1 MVKDFSA
8 WKIYD
13 GFYEGSGRSE
23 KIWLTN
29 PQTGQIGLF
38 KYKKDVGTKDYVS
51 EKLAADLGMLLNLP
65 CAKIDIGKYKEND
78 GSMSYL
84 INEENEDLIEG
95 IWLINQI
102 YPNYSAEEM
111 YDSSLCEYYS
121 INMLE
126 KSIEKYGLI
135 KELLQ
140 TLIFDYL
147 IGNSDR
153 HQNNWAILNKGEG
166 YYEFSP
172 LYDNSSSLCCYIL
185 EQDVN
190 KYLTN
195 DLNRFNSLVRTKSK
209 SIVRIDG
216 KSKKRPTHE
225 EVLKYI
231 NDKYQYKI
239 SSFVKEIK
247 LKITSDSIDTLLLN
261 YNEPLL
267 SENRKRL
274 IKLFLLEKVKN
285 MCLIIEGEEA

>member
-1 MVKDFSA
+1 MYYNNLLTTVPQHLN
-8 WKIYD
+8 Y
-13 GFYEGSGRSE
+13 RS
-23 KIWLTN
+23 N
-29 PQTGQIGLF
+29 V
-38 KYKKDVGTKDYVS
+38 YKPSTLY
-51 EKLAADLGMLLNLP
+51 
-65 CAKIDIGKYKEND
+65 I
-78 GSMSYL
+78 
-84 INEENEDLIEG
+84 
-95 IWLINQI
+95 
-102 YPNYSAEEM
+102 
-111 YDSSLCEYYS
+111 LCWNIR